1 MDELTERC
9 GTLADAWGWWA
20 TTLPAVGEDA
30 WRTETRLPGWDVAA
44 LVAHATLLVQ
54 GLGYLTTNPVDAEP
68 AVRSAR
74 DMLRG
79 FNAPGGVAT
88 TSAAGVAEL
97 ARRQAASLS
106 ADQLID
112 LFAERGP
119 AVIAKVRAAGPIVV
133 EYFGNGTFPIVEVLS
148 IAVLEAVV
156 HGLDLCAAT
165 GISASSMPPAAM
177 THTVALLAGMAEPV
191 TFIEA
196 ATGRTT
202 ADVLPLLR

>member
-1 MDELTERC
+1 MDAFTERLR
-9 GTLADAWGWWA
+9 TLADAWGWWA
-20 TTLPAVGEDA
+20 TTLPAVGEEA
-30 WRTETRLPGWDVAA
+30 WRTGTRLPGWDVAA

-54 GLGYLTTNPVDAEP
+54 GLGYLATQPVDAEP
-68 AVRSAR
+68 AVGSAR

-79 FNAPGGVAT
+79 FNVPGGVAT
-88 TSAAGVAEL
+88 TYAAGVAEL

-106 ADQLID
+106 AEQLIAV
-112 LFAERGP
+112 FAETAP
-119 AVIAKVRAAGPIVV
+119 AVIAKVRAQGPIVV
-133 EYFGNGTFPIVEVLS
+133 EYFGNGTFPIGEVVS

-165 GISASSMPPAAM
+165 GSSASSMPPDASA
-177 THTVALLAGMAEPV
+177 HTVGLLASMADPD